1 MTVAKIFK
9 DCMKNSQMFS
19 FNTQTSMQKSG
30 LRSDQKYQKNIRKT
44 NMNYEARDTV
54 TLSELEVYFSEDYIY
69 FGDVINPPNASDRQ
83 VGVIWK
89 LLSLTQGSSV
99 LELGCGYGRIT
110 NRLAEKGAQVAG
122 LDISPILLKKAEAD
136 ASERGVNVEYVLGD
150 MRSLPWR
157 DRFDAAFLWYTT
169 FGYFDDADNE
179 RVLREAASSLRKG
192 GRLLIDHPNRIDF
205 LSHKSPICYVAQ
217 RNDDVRIDIFSNDV
231 LSDRSNLERIIVRD
245 GCVRRTHLSFRQ
257 YGFSEYVRMLRSAG
271 FENVEAYGQ
280 EGGAFTSDSSR
291 LVVVAYK

>member
-1 MTVAKIFK
+1 
-9 DCMKNSQMFS
+9 
-19 FNTQTSMQKSG
+19 
-30 LRSDQKYQKNIRKT
+30 
-44 NMNYEARDTV
+44 MNKKMSNPISLPEIE
-54 TLSELEVYFSEDYIY
+54 SYFSEDYFH
-69 FGDVINPPNASDRQ
+69 FGDVVNPPEISDRQ
-83 VGVIWK
+83 AGAIWE
-89 LLSLTQGSSV
+89 LLSLGQGSSV

-110 NRLAEKGAQVAG
+110 NRLAEKGARVAG

-136 ASERGVNVEYVLGD
+136 AAERGVDVEYILGD

-157 DRFDAAFLWYTT
+157 DRFDAVFLWYTT

-192 GRLLIDHPNRIDF
+192 GRLLIDHINRF
-205 LSHKSPICYVAQ
+205 AVLRHKSPICYVVQ
-217 RNDDVRIDIFSNDV
+217 RDDDLRIDIMNNDV
-231 LSDRSNLERIIVRD
+231 LTDRRNCERIIVRN

-271 FENVEAYGQ
+271 FETVESYGQ
-280 EGGAFTSDSSR
+280 EGGAFTSDSPR